1 MIGAELIAETLRQL
15 GVEHV
20 FGIVGIPV
28 VEVRNEQQAS
38 LAASIYGYLT
48 NKPGVLLTVGG
59 PGIVNALA
67 GVYNANSNK
76 WPLMVMAGSTK
87 ICLQGKGGFQELDQV
102 SLMKPWAK
110 SSFRAVLSSQIPR
123 FLERAYWTS
132 IADVPGTTYVDLPDD
147 LIKQECYEDI
157 RVMKFDFSLLSPIT
171 PELTRIKRTSEL
183 LKDAR
188 FPLLII
194 GKGAANAS
202 QTLRQFV
209 GTHHIAFLPTPMGKG
224 IIPDASDCNVS
235 SARSLV
241 LKHADVVLVAGAR
254 LNWILH
260 FGEPPKFNKDVK
272 IVQIDTDAGEIA
284 RNVSSLKLG
293 ILGDVGSTMGSISD
307 QLNGHQF
314 PALPKIIVELIEK
327 REQAL
332 RQQEEIVNGDLMPS
346 HTQALAAIRKH
357 MPADANI
364 VAEGA
369 RTMDLSRQSLYLG
382 EPRQRLDAGTNGTMG
397 IGLAYAVTAKL
408 TKGNKPLIVI
418 QGDSAFGFSAMEIET
433 LVRERLP
440 CLIIVLNNS
449 GIYNGVENPHEYIPY
464 TNKPLPSTALTFGV
478 RYENISSSL
487 GGTGYY
493 VQKCRELDDV
503 LKKGM
508 EDMLSGKIVL
518 INVLVKT
525 HAKL

>member
-1 MIGAELIAETLRQL
+1 MIGAELIAETLQQL
-15 GVEHV
+15 GVADACIEK
-20 FGIVGIPV
+20 GIRFIPF
-28 VEVRNEQQAS
+28 RNEQQAS
-38 LAASIYGYLT
+38 LAASIYGYLA

-59 PGIVNALA
+59 PGVVNALA

-76 WPLMVMAGSTK
+76 WPLMVLAGSTK
-87 ICLQGKGGFQELDQV
+87 ICLQAKGGFQELDQV

-110 SSFRAVLSSQIPR
+110 SSFRTVLSSQIPL
-123 FLERAYWTS
+123 FIEKAYWTS

-147 LIKQECYEDI
+147 IIKQTCYEDV
-157 RVMKFDFSLLSPIT
+157 RVTKFDLSLLSIT
-171 PELTRIKRTSEL
+171 IPEPTKIRRATEV

-209 GTHHIAFLPTPMGKG
+209 ETHRIAFLPTPMGKG
-224 IIPDASDCNVS
+224 IIPDASNYNVS

-284 RNVSSLKLG
+284 RSVGILELG
-293 ILGDVGSTMGSISD
+293 ILGDVERTVSSLSD
-307 QLNGHQF
+307 QLHGHQF
-314 PALPKIIVELIEK
+314 PALPKIVTELIEK

-332 RQQEEIVNGDLMPS
+332 HQLEEIVNDDLMPS

-357 MPADANI
+357 MPPDANI

-369 RTMDLSRQSLYLG
+369 RTMDLSRQSLYLR

-397 IGLAYAVTAKL
+397 VGLAYAVTAKL
-408 TKGNKPLIVI
+408 TAKDKPLIVI

-440 CLIIVLNNS
+440 CIIIVLNNS
-449 GIYNGVENPHEYIPY
+449 GIYNGVENPREYIPY
-464 TNKPLPSTALTFGV
+464 TKKPLPSTALTFGV
-478 RYENISSSL
+478 RYEKIGWSL
-487 GGTGYY
+487 GGTGYF
-493 VQKCRELDDV
+493 VEKCKELDDV

-508 EDMLSGKIVL
+508 EDMLSGKVVL
-518 INVLVKT
+518 INVMVKP

>member
-1 MIGAELIAETLRQL
+1 MNSTNRKIADACIEK
-15 GVEHV
+15 
-20 FGIVGIPV
+20 GIRFIPF
-28 VEVRNEQQAS
+28 RNEQQAS
-38 LAASIYGYLT
+38 LAASVYGYLT
-48 NKPGVLLTVGG
+48 SKPGVLLTVGG

-76 WPLMVMAGSTK
+76 WPLMVLAGSTK
-87 ICLQGKGGFQELDQV
+87 ISLTGKGGFQELDQV

-110 SSFRAVLSSQIPR
+110 SSFRTVLSSQIPQY
-123 FLERAYWTS
+123 LEKAYWSS

-147 LIKQECYEDI
+147 LINQECYENV
-157 RVMKFDFSLLSPIT
+157 RVMKFDFSLLWTAT
-171 PELTRIKRTSEL
+171 PELRKIKRASKL

-194 GKGAANAS
+194 GKGAANAAH
-202 QTLRQFV
+202 TLRQFV
-209 GTHHIAFLPTPMGKG
+209 ATHQIAFLPTPMGKG
-224 IIPDASDCNVS
+224 IIPDASNCNVS

-272 IVQIDTDAGEIA
+272 IIQIDTDASEIA
-284 RNVSSLKLG
+284 RSVGTLELG
-293 ILGDVGSTMGSISD
+293 VLGDVGHTINHLSD
-307 QLNGHQF
+307 QLKGHQF
-314 PALPKIIVELIEK
+314 PALPKMVTELIEK

-332 RQQEEIVNGDLMPS
+332 RQQEEIVNDDLMPS

-357 MPADANI
+357 IPPDANI

-369 RTMDLSRQSLYLG
+369 RTMDLSRQSLYLC

-408 TKGNKPLIVI
+408 TRKNKPLIVI

-449 GIYNGVENPHEYIPY
+449 GIYNGVENPREYVPY
-464 TNKPLPSTALTFGV
+464 TRKPLPSTALTFGV
-478 RYENISSSL
+478 RYEKIGWSL
-487 GGTGYY
+487 GGTGYF
-493 VQKCRELDDV
+493 VEKCKELDDV
-503 LKKGM
+503 LEKGV
-508 EDMLSGKIVL
+508 EDMMSGKIVL
-518 INVLVKT
+518 INVLVKP